1 MGWRADTCAQNVV
14 LIAADNVGMDAA
26 DALVMQDVETGGQL
40 RLLAAEGHLQLHGVV
55 LQVGQAA
62 LQQHLALVHDT
73 HVVADVLQLAEV
85 VAGHQNGGAT
95 LGHVCQQQRP
105 HLTAHDGVKAVHGSS
120 GSGIPHAAHG
130 DPEGRRFCMP
140 LLIRRIIW
148 RSSSGNTSCI
158 LS

>member
-1 MGWRADTCAQNVV
+1 MASSRMGWRADTCAQNVV

-62 LQQHLALVHDT
+62 LQQHLALCHDT

-85 VAGHQNGGAT
+85 VAGHQNRWCHARPRRPAAATTPDGA
-95 LGHVCQQQRP
+95 
-105 HLTAHDGVKAVHGSS
+105 
-120 GSGIPHAAHG
+120 
-130 DPEGRRFCMP
+130 
-140 LLIRRIIW
+140 
-148 RSSSGNTSCI
+148 
-158 LS
+158 